1 MFSSVKENFIYKILL
16 QHKRKIVFLLCGS
29 SIVAFFNVL
38 YPYLLKILIDTL
50 SGEERPM
57 ILNYFQDNT
66 FLFLIFFVFLIAFVD
81 ILDQIAPTLLN
92 LIRYKFDFSIAG
104 TSETLLF
111 DKLKKLDTG
120 FLENPKNQNLIRSFF
135 NLPQLINDV
144 LGFATG
150 NLQKIITLGMLF
162 PIIAFLDIRIILILL
177 LFVFIQTILLFYR
190 IPIANKNRTQ
200 TEYIQTKISSIRWA
214 LFGRFD
220 QILALNGT
228 SKFLKKYYD
237 LREKLFRTSYPI
249 EKQTERWRLSDWLL
263 DTIPAWFT
271 MTFIGFKIL
280 QGDLTIGDFTLILAY
295 TRQIQN
301 IFSTVPST
309 LNLWS
314 QFFLDYTRINF
325 FFHLKP
331 KYRMIEPIY
340 RGALKGDVSFHQV
353 SFAYPIFDETE
364 AYMLKEVITQNKK
377 QLAKKERWKYE
388 DDEIKE
394 WEEIFSTNQKKP
406 RLVLKNINMV
416 WKSGEI
422 TALVGRNGAG
432 KTTTTKLSLKNYTP
446 TKGEVS
452 VGNINLDYVDP
463 SDVRNAVSIVT
474 QDPIFFDSLTLE
486 ENLLLGVDKK
496 PNTSTIMKTLKRLGV
511 GELVAKHHKGLD
523 VIVGEDFRC
532 SAGQTQLFTIA
543 RVLFQDRPI
552 IIFDEG
558 TNQLDPEHEATVMDI
573 LQEQKK
579 KGKVVFIIS
588 HKITTAAKADHIY
601 VMDNC
606 KILEEGNHQELLAKK
621 GLYKKFWHLQVEK
634 NIFE

>member
-1 MFSSVKENFIYKILL
+1 MFSSVKENFIYKILV

-29 SIVAFFNVL
+29 SIAAFFNIL

-50 SGEERPM
+50 SGERQPM
-57 ILNYFQDNT
+57 LLSYFQDNT
-66 FLFLIFFVFLIAFVD
+66 FLFLIFFVFFIGLVD
-81 ILDQIAPTLLN
+81 VLDQIAPTFLN
-92 LIRYKFDFSIAG
+92 LIRYKFDFSIAS
-104 TSETLLF
+104 TSEKILF
-111 DKLKKLDTG
+111 DKLKTLDAG
-120 FLENPKNQNLIRSFF
+120 FLENPKNQNLLRSFF
-135 NLPQLINDV
+135 NLPQIINDV

-150 NLQKIITLGMLF
+150 NLQSIITLGMLL
-162 PIIAFLDIRIILILL
+162 PIVAFLDIRIILILL

-200 TEYIQTKISSIRWA
+200 TEYIQTKISSLRWA
-214 LFGRFD
+214 LFGKFD

-228 SKFLKKYYD
+228 AKFLKKYYD
-237 LREKLFRTSYPI
+237 LREKLFQVSYPMEKQI
-249 EKQTERWRLSDWLL
+249 EKWRLSDWML

-271 MTFIGFKIL
+271 MIFIGFKIL

-309 LNLWS
+309 LDQWS
-314 QFFLDYTRINF
+314 QFSLDYTRIHF
-325 FFHLKP
+325 FLHLKP
-331 KYRMIEPIY
+331 KYRILEPIHT
-340 RGALKGDVSFHQV
+340 RPINGDVSFQEV
-353 SFAYPIFDETE
+353 SFAYPTFDETE
-364 AYMLKEVITQNKK
+364 VYMLKEVIIQNKK
-377 QLAKKERWKYE
+377 QLAKKNRWKYE
-388 DDEIKE
+388 NDEIKE
-394 WEEIFSTNQKKP
+394 WEEILSVNKNKP
-406 RLVLKNINMV
+406 RFVLKNINMV
-416 WKSGEI
+416 WKAGEI

-446 TKGEVS
+446 TKGTVS
-452 VGNINLDYVDP
+452 IGGINLDYCDP
-463 SDVRNAVSIVT
+463 SDVRTAVSIVN
-474 QDPIFFDSLTLE
+474 QDPVFFDSLTLE

-496 PNTSTIMKTLKRLGV
+496 PNTAAIMKTLKRLGV
-511 GELVAKHHKGLD
+511 ATLVEKHHKGLG
-523 VIVGEDFRC
+523 VVVGEDFRC

-552 IIFDEG
+552 ILFDEG

-601 VMDNC
+601 VIDGC
-606 KILEEGNHQELLAKK
+606 KVYEEGTHQELLKK
-621 GLYKKFWHLQVEK
+621 NGLYKKFWHLQVEK
-634 NIFE
+634 NMFE